1 MVSVEY
7 SEAITE
13 TLDILKHTKK
23 EDVDKISTKFMEYL
37 RANASKTYKPELD
50 HSKKIKDM
58 KLKKK
63 TKAILA
69 IIYRNFW
76 CNEEQKK
83 EFDIILNNNE
93 IEYQKVLKE
102 MYNPDCLFEKRIK
115 SMEEKK
121 TDEVVMMEYKE
132 SIFKR
137 FMNKIKNIFK
147 IK

>member
-23 EDVDKISTKFMEYL
+23 EDVDKISTKFMDYL

-102 MYNPDCLFEKRIK
+102 MYNPDSLFEKRIK